1 VPYRTALA
9 GADKQI
15 FRLKRRVRL
24 DFLARTGA
32 VISSEA
38 AKAAESRNLAVP
50 ASQRQRPRRDFST
63 RFARSK

>member
-1 VPYRTALA
+1 VW
-9 GADKQI
+9 
-15 FRLKRRVRL
+15 L

-38 AKAAESRNLAVP
+38 AKAAESRNLAVLT
-50 ASQRQRPRRDFST
+50 SQRQRPRRDFST

>member
-1 VPYRTALA
+1 VWL
-9 GADKQI
+9 
-15 FRLKRRVRL
+15 F
-24 DFLARTGA
+24 FLARTGT

>member
-1 VPYRTALA
+1 MAVAAPV
-9 GADKQI
+9 
-15 FRLKRRVRL
+15 KRKRPAQSARVWL

-38 AKAAESRNLAVP
+38 AKAAESRNLAVLT
-50 ASQRQRPRRDFST
+50 SQRQRPRRDFST